1 MSISDHTQS
10 KISKITSRFPKFAP
24 AHKKSVHSIDSF
36 LKYQSIFES
45 CDQTCHTNFWPC
57 QRKKK
62 SDQLLVYVNLYQHAK
77 NLVIS
82 QICSRDMVDWKIL
95 QSDWLTTFWP
105 ISQVSRKIFSPNMG
119 FVQENRRLYKF
130 SLL

>member
-24 AHKKSVHSIDSF
+24 VRKKSVHSIDSF
-36 LKYQSIFES
+36 LRCQSIFES
-45 CDQTCHTNFWPC
+45 CDHQTCHTNFWPC

-82 QICSRDMVDWKIL
+82 QICSRDMVEWKIL
-95 QSDWLTTFWP
+95 QSDWLTTSWP
-105 ISQVSRKIFSPNMG
+105 ISQVSRKIF
-119 FVQENRRLYKF
+119 F
-130 SLL
+130 SKYGICAGKQDII